1 LDQNQPIDLLPP
13 TQYNSVF
20 VNQDKPTTSQSTIV
34 VTSNTG
40 NRSKGKDFQNLL
52 SKVNKNTASQSA
64 PVSASN
70 TSPTTTNKS
79 IGKDI
84 QKPRYAVEDIVQDE
98 EGATSFDFLQLFKD
112 QLNIEPTRRLPLEN
126 ELSQELIDST
136 TPVPT
141 LQEVEDE
148 NDSDFVIR
156 EQDNHPQSINSF
168 ASQFRKLPL
177 QLTEVE
183 SADLQGELLF
193 ELKDKNNEEEKKQSS
208 RLSNKFDFDLLDIVQ
223 DPNPV
228 AIEVPSK
235 NGKPYSIEQEET
247 KLKDLIQEYLD
258 PNPVCLEIPPTK
270 EPTYPTDKELKQA
283 SRDLIFEYLD
293 PDPICLEIPP
303 DSDNPYK
310 DSNYT
315 EIEEKQI
322 SPSKE
327 APYPTDKELK
337 QASRD
342 LIFEYLDPDPICLEI
357 PPDSDNPYKDSNY
370 TEIEGK
376 AQPQEQPQ
384 EQPQDQPAEYIGTDT
399 STSMSQPSRPPIATA
414 TAFLPRSAAPFVT
427 SLRNPKNERSC
438 FGHKETVFG
447 LSFSPCGR
455 YLATAGQESI
465 VNVWDVEKNKL
476 ICTLRGHNIEYEC
489 LRVAWAS
496 ENWGSNIL
504 PPKNGPN
511 LILASAGANGIVKI
525 WQPDMKKRIN
535 KSCLMTMDHGDPDF
549 KCSSQYDEGKK
560 QTKPLSEEEESKVP
574 QVYALQFIEKWSGA
588 GAHHHDDLSL
598 LITSSDDCIHLWE
611 LVLKE
616 TSQKNA
622 CVEIGKDNQALNR
635 PELRMEK
642 RLVFRFADINM
653 GYGGVF
659 AQYISHQ
666 SDNIDPI
673 SLVSKRGKSGGT
685 PALTAINEDEEGNN
699 TSTPSKNVYGGPR
712 NPDNLIFVFD
722 ASFCHGNSLLAVAL
736 SDGTC
741 RLVNARG
748 ICVAILELPGSTSHL
763 TAVAWDS
770 KGERLTTCVGT
781 GHLIL
786 WGIDMA
792 DEKAYD
798 DIIPSCV
805 AVLDGGHDP
814 NRPLFGAL
822 YCGGNNEDLIM
833 SWGVDGKL
841 CLWDSHSRGEVH
853 KPLDV
858 LLTKKNYPFYGVE
871 VKEYTN
877 VPESPIA
884 RIAVVGGTDGGFIGV
899 PVYLYDISN

>member
-1 LDQNQPIDLLPP
+1 MDQNQPIDLLPP

-20 VNQDKPTTSQSTIV
+20 VNQDTPTTSQSTIV

-52 SKVNKNTASQSA
+52 SKVNENTASQSA

-489 LRVAWAS
+489 LRVAW
-496 ENWGSNIL
+496 
-504 PPKNGPN
+504 
-511 LILASAGANGIVKI
+511 
-525 WQPDMKKRIN
+525 
-535 KSCLMTMDHGDPDF
+535 
-549 KCSSQYDEGKK
+549 
-560 QTKPLSEEEESKVP
+560 
-574 QVYALQFIEKWSGA
+574 
-588 GAHHHDDLSL
+588 
-598 LITSSDDCIHLWE
+598 
-611 LVLKE
+611 
-616 TSQKNA
+616 
-622 CVEIGKDNQALNR
+622 
-635 PELRMEK
+635 
-642 RLVFRFADINM
+642 
-653 GYGGVF
+653 
-659 AQYISHQ
+659 
-666 SDNIDPI
+666 
-673 SLVSKRGKSGGT
+673 
-685 PALTAINEDEEGNN
+685 
-699 TSTPSKNVYGGPR
+699 
-712 NPDNLIFVFD
+712 
-722 ASFCHGNSLLAVAL
+722 
-736 SDGTC
+736 
-741 RLVNARG
+741 
-748 ICVAILELPGSTSHL
+748 
-763 TAVAWDS
+763 
-770 KGERLTTCVGT
+770 
-781 GHLIL
+781 
-786 WGIDMA
+786 
-792 DEKAYD
+792 
-798 DIIPSCV
+798 
-805 AVLDGGHDP
+805 
-814 NRPLFGAL
+814 
-822 YCGGNNEDLIM
+822 
-833 SWGVDGKL
+833 
-841 CLWDSHSRGEVH
+841 
-853 KPLDV
+853 
-858 LLTKKNYPFYGVE
+858 
-871 VKEYTN
+871 
-877 VPESPIA
+877 
-884 RIAVVGGTDGGFIGV
+884 
-899 PVYLYDISN
+899 